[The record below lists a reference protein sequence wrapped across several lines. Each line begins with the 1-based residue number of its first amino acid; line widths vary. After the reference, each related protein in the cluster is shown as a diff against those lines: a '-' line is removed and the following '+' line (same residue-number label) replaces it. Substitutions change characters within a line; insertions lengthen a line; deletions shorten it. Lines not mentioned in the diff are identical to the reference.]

1 MPNTTG
7 YFGKRGE
14 LRIYSGTSDGLG
26 GKYYFKVAFE
36 QLDLTFPAGRPR
48 PDDIPVLDRGLLTS
62 FGHFLQGPDTPLM
75 NPVQVTFSC
84 QIEAAIN
91 RTELR
96 RALSNLEN
104 ESPWTV
110 GGTTWTDVNG
120 TSLQY
125 NGFGSAI
132 STPPPY
138 DPLQKRVNLETL
150 WRVDETATSDIGF
163 RMNETYFRPDEV
175 RIAEAA
181 DSLRF
186 QVTGRMFGPVSQIT
200 AFTSGTNVNSA

>member
-14 LRIYSGTSDGLG
+14 LRIYSGTLDGVG
-26 GKYYFKVAFE
+26 GKYYFKVIFE
-36 QLDLTFPAGRPR
+36 QMDLTFPAGRPR
-48 PDDIPVLDRGLLTS
+48 PDDLPVLDRGLLTS
-62 FGHFLQGPDTPLM
+62 YGHFLQGPDTPLM

-84 QIEAAIN
+84 QIESTIN

-110 GGTTWTDVNG
+110 GSTTWTDVNG
-120 TSLQY
+120 TSIQY

-150 WRVDETATSDIGF
+150 WKVDETATSDIGF
-163 RMNETYFRPDEV
+163 RLNEVYFRPDEV

-181 DSLRF
+181 DALRF

-200 AFTSGTNVNSA
+200 AFAAGTNVNVG